1 MKHRLI
7 LFLQVMIGELKEYC
21 ETNNYK
27 FMQDKSFAEIL
38 SINTIIL
45 NIKNKSIEQ
54 IYEFWYA
61 LQKIYNY
68 SNIKDY
74 YTNDK
79 DKLMELKTELI
90 GIKDVDKVK
99 LFVINKINEFLEDV
113 ITNL

>member
-1 MKHRLI
+1 M
-7 LFLQVMIGELKEYC
+7 
-21 ETNNYK
+21 
-27 FMQDKSFAEIL
+27 SFATTSNAKEEEAIVVL
-38 SINTIIL
+38 DLENMLFSIMPVT
-45 NIKNKSIEQ
+45 
-54 IYEFWYA
+54 
-61 LQKIYNY
+61 
-68 SNIKDY
+68 NIKDY